1 MTKEVEVKMEPKPV
15 IMMVGTQCPPAVEE
29 SFNTWYNEKHI
40 PDVLK
45 FKRIKRAARY
55 KIMGD
60 DEGYPKF
67 LAIYEFESRQAF
79 EEYETSPVRTAAGED
94 WLRISKE
101 TGAEMMWRTKY
112 EAIRIW
118 QQ

>member
-1 MTKEVEVKMEPKPV
+1 MTKEVEIKMESKPV
-15 IMMVGTQCPPAVEE
+15 IMMVGTQCPPEVEE

-45 FKRIKRAARY
+45 FKGIKMATRY

-60 DEGYPKF
+60 NKEYPEF

-79 EEYETSPVRTAAGED
+79 VEYETSPVRASAGED
-94 WLRISKE
+94 WLRTSKE
-101 TGAEMMWRTKY
+101 TGAEMMWRIKY
-112 EAIRIW
+112 EAIGTW